1 MYCPRCG
8 QEQVSHE
15 LRFCS
20 RCGFLMDGMLEVVMN
35 GALPP
40 QLFNKTDPK
49 AISPR
54 KKGVKQGGM
63 LMLSGVVIVP
73 LLGVLSSLFYFDE
86 TVVGLAAIIT
96 FLGGLVRIL
105 YALIFQSGV
114 PVVSEEEGL
123 LDTVKQNLIE
133 KAKGAKALPPEQS
146 VPASS
151 YIPPEQGKWR
161 DTDDLVKTSVTEN
174 TTKLLDED
182 EFSS

>member
-8 QEQVSHE
+8 LEQ
-15 LRFCS
+15 LNNDTRFCS

-40 QLFNKTDPK
+40 KFFDKTDSM
-49 AISPR
+49 AISPK
-54 KKGVKQGGM
+54 KKGVKQGGF
-63 LMLSGVVIVP
+63 LMLSGVLIVP
-73 LLGVLSSLFYFDE
+73 LLGIIAGALNFGE
-86 TVVGLAAIIT
+86 IIVGLAAIIT
-96 FLGGLVRIL
+96 FLGGFVRIL
-105 YALIFQSGV
+105 YALLFESSI
-114 PVVSEEEGL
+114 PAISEEEGL

-133 KAKGAKALPPEQS
+133 KAKGTKALPPEQS

-161 DTDDLVKTSVTEN
+161 TTNDLTGTSVTEN

-182 EFSS
+182 V